1 MTDSE
6 ITWQQ
11 EFIAHSIY
19 RIDESQRMI
28 HQSMEILD
36 EDDMWKR
43 ANNSS
48 NSIGNLILHLCG
60 NLTQYGI
67 SSLSS
72 VPDMRK
78 RDEEFNSM
86 GGVTKSDLLE
96 KLDAVIVLVKEN
108 IAACSIEQLLKI
120 RTVQSFTMSGIGVI
134 IHLVEHLSYHTGQI
148 AFWTKILKDQDL
160 GFYEGFD
167 LNSKNS

>member
-1 MTDSE
+1 
-6 ITWQQ
+6 
-11 EFIAHSIY
+11 
-19 RIDESQRMI
+19 
-28 HQSMEILD
+28 
-36 EDDMWKR
+36 
-43 ANNSS
+43 
-48 NSIGNLILHLCG
+48 
-60 NLTQYGI
+60 
-67 SSLSS
+67 
-72 VPDMRK
+72 
-78 RDEEFNSM
+78 M